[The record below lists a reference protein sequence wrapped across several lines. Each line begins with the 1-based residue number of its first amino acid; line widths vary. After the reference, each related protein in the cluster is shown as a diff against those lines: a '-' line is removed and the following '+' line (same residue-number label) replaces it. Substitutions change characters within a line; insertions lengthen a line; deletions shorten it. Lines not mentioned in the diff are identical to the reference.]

1 MEGLFDVDFLATL
14 HVDALH
20 GVGYAATAE
29 VVDGSVGVVEGLGGC
44 DASGLAAKFEAEA
57 VGGFTCHSVSGEEGA
72 VLLERGAAG
81 VVESYAIDSVAE
93 YEEGG
98 LFCFGDWE
106 TCGRTAEDV
115 VGEVA
120 GGCAG
125 NEEQEV
131 ILFGVAHEDNALFG
145 CDVFHL
151 HGLGHIA
158 FGVGHLVG
166 FHVKSGVEGEVVGQ
180 EGGGIG
186 VGAYGVEVYNEFFDG
201 HEVPLGCGGRFAV
214 FPAHD
219 FAIGRLIVQVVV
231 GVVRAVH
238 VAEGEEAAIVR
249 NFEAAGAFIEEHL
262 CALRHV
268 AEAEALGVELVV
280 VALLFK
286 LHDGASSAVGC
297 CAVQSAPEG
306 ILTFAIEAAGHEG
319 LAAGIDEAV
328 VGVGVNV
335 GGNHFCYSGALEEFT
350 HVPYHIHVVVVGLE
364 GCEPFKVEFHRLVI
378 AEEGR
383 SAECAIGR
391 QFGMVCLEEGV
402 GSEASYS

>member
-29 VVDGSVGVVEGLGGC
+29 VVDGSVGVVEGLGGY
-44 DASGLAAKFEAEA
+44 DASGCTAKFEAEA

-81 VVESYAIDSVAE
+81 VVESYAIGSVAE

-98 LFCFGDWE
+98 LFFFGAWE
-106 TCGRTAEDV
+106 ACGRTAEDV
-115 VGEVA
+115 VREVA

-151 HGLGHIA
+151 HGLGNTA

-186 VGAYGVEVYNEFFDG
+186 VGAYGIEVYNEFFDG

-249 NFEAAGAFIEEHL
+249 NFEETVA
-262 CALRHV
+262 V
-268 AEAEALGVELVV
+268 AEEAPVAEETVESLINAKEDAELISIYYGDEVT
-280 VALLFK
+280 
-286 LHDGASSAVGC
+286 
-297 CAVQSAPEG
+297 E
-306 ILTFAIEAAGHEG
+306 
-319 LAAGIDEAV
+319 DEANALAEKIGESHPDV
-328 VGVGVNV
+328 DVEVNC
-335 GGNHFCYSGALEEFT
+335 GGQPVYYYILS
-350 HVPYHIHVVVVGLE
+350 
-364 GCEPFKVEFHRLVI
+364 VE
-378 AEEGR
+378 
-383 SAECAIGR
+383 
-391 QFGMVCLEEGV
+391 
-402 GSEASYS
+402 